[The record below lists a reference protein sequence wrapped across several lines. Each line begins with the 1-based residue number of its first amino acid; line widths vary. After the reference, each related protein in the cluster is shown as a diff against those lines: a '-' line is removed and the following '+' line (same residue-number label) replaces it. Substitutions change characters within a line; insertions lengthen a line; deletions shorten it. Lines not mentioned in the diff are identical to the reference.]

1 MSFDDI
7 PHVPLAHAP
16 TPLEPLARL
25 RDAVGGPRIWMKR
38 DDCTGLATGG
48 NKTRK
53 LEYLIAD
60 AEAQGAHVIVTFGA
74 LQSNHA
80 RQTAAACAR
89 RGLRCEL
96 ILTPAVPRREDGYE
110 TGGNLLLDRL
120 LGARIHRV
128 GEGETPRGILEACLA
143 EHAAAGRRGYVI
155 PTGGSNAVGA
165 LGYVRCG
172 REIAAEMR
180 ERGLFPTA
188 VIHATS
194 TGGTQAG
201 LLAGLAT
208 AGLTTRVI
216 GMNVYTEDSPGLAA
230 TVTRLTEEV
239 LTRIAPGLAP
249 GPGAVEVVDGPLGP
263 GYGLPTPQMVEA
275 VSLVARTEG
284 VLLDPVYSG
293 KAMAGLLAM
302 IDRGAFDPEDDVVFV
317 HTGGAA
323 ALSVYAGAFTG
334 AGPSGDNSAPAGR

>member
-7 PHVPLAHAP
+7 PRVPLAHAP
-16 TPLEPLARL
+16 TPLEPLGRL
-25 RDAVGGPRIWMKR
+25 RDAVGGPRIWIKR

-53 LEYLIAD
+53 LEYLIAE
-60 AEAQGAHVIVTFGA
+60 AEAAQAEVVVTFGA

-96 ILTPAVPRREDGYE
+96 ILTPAVPRTEDGYE
-110 TGGNLLLDRL
+110 RAGNLLLDRL
-120 LGARIHRV
+120 LGARVHRV
-128 GEGETPRGILEACLA
+128 GEGETPRAVLDRILED
-143 EHAAAGRRGYVI
+143 HADAGRRAYVI

-172 REIAAEMR
+172 REIAAQFR

-188 VIHATS
+188 VIHGTS

-201 LLAGLAT
+201 LLAGLVT
-208 AGLTTRVI
+208 AGLTTRVVGI
-216 GMNVYTEDSPGLAA
+216 NVYTEDTDGLRA
-230 TVTRLTEEV
+230 TVARLTDEV
-239 LTRIAPGLAP
+239 LTRIAPGMAP
-249 GPGAVEVVDGPLGP
+249 GPGAVEVEDGQLGA
-263 GYGLPTPQMVEA
+263 GYGIATPQMVEA
-275 VSLVARTEG
+275 VSLLARTEG
-284 VLLDPVYSG
+284 ILLDPVYSG

-317 HTGGAA
+317 HTGGTT
-323 ALSVYAGAFTG
+323 ALSVYTSVF
-334 AGPSGDNSAPAGR
+334 AGPSETGDNAT